1 MRMKISLLIV
11 LNIKVT
17 VDLRA
22 HTCMDALLFIFS
34 VSVLAVGGGGEG
46 GRGGGGFLNLT
57 FPHQSGSLLVLWLNF

>member
-34 VSVLAVGGGGEG
+34 VSVLAVGGGEG
-46 GRGGGGFLNLT
+46 GRGGGG
-57 FPHQSGSLLVLWLNF
+57 GLLEFNISTSKWFFVGALA

>member
-34 VSVLAVGGGGEG
+34 VSVLAVGGGG
-46 GRGGGGFLNLT
+46 FLNLT

>member
-34 VSVLAVGGGGEG
+34 VSVLAVGGW
-46 GRGGGGFLNLT
+46 GGGG
-57 FPHQSGSLLVLWLNF
+57 GWLLEFNISTSKWFFVGALA

>member
-34 VSVLAVGGGGEG
+34 VSVLAVGGGW
-46 GRGGGGFLNLT
+46 
-57 FPHQSGSLLVLWLNF
+57 LLEFNISTSKWFFVGALA

>member
-34 VSVLAVGGGGEG
+34 VSVLAVGGGEG
-46 GRGGGGFLNLT
+46 GRGGGW
-57 FPHQSGSLLVLWLNF
+57 LLEFNISTSKWFFVGALA

>member
-34 VSVLAVGGGGEG
+34 VSVLAVGGGEG
-46 GRGGGGFLNLT
+46 GRGEGGFLNLT

>member
-34 VSVLAVGGGGEG
+34 VSVLAVGGGVKAG
-46 GRGGGGFLNLT
+46 GGGGFLNLT

>member
-34 VSVLAVGGGGEG
+34 VSVLAVGGGVKA
-46 GRGGGGFLNLT
+46 GGGG
-57 FPHQSGSLLVLWLNF
+57 GLLEFNISTSKWFFVGALA

>member
-34 VSVLAVGGGGEG
+34 VSVLAVGGGGGLLEFNISTSK
-46 GRGGGGFLNLT
+46 GFFVGALA
-57 FPHQSGSLLVLWLNF
+57 

>member
-34 VSVLAVGGGGEG
+34 VSVLAVGGG
-46 GRGGGGFLNLT
+46 FLNLT

>member
-34 VSVLAVGGGGEG
+34 VSVLAVGGGGG
-46 GRGGGGFLNLT
+46 GW
-57 FPHQSGSLLVLWLNF
+57 LLEFNISTSKWFFVGALA

>member
-11 LNIKVT
+11 LNIEVT

-34 VSVLAVGGGGEG
+34 VSVLAVGGGEG
-46 GRGGGGFLNLT
+46 GRGGVA
-57 FPHQSGSLLVLWLNF
+57 S

>member
-34 VSVLAVGGGGEG
+34 VSVLAVGGGG
-46 GRGGGGFLNLT
+46 GFLNLT

>member
-34 VSVLAVGGGGEG
+34 VSVLAVGGGVKA
-46 GRGGGGFLNLT
+46 GGGGGA
-57 FPHQSGSLLVLWLNF
+57 S